1 MSASI
6 GAGRLAFMSGS
17 LLPGSDHVLR
27 ANRRIDQSARF
38 LYERCA
44 APQQGRSSRVDRTFP
59 FPGLSDQLSSL
70 LHVPMTARY
79 AGQVSHCN
87 RIDPTARL
95 ARPAARDS
103 LMKDAK

>member
-1 MSASI
+1 MCASI
-6 GAGRLAFMSGS
+6 GAGGPTFMSGS
-17 LLPGSDHVLR
+17 LLIDSDHVLG
-27 ANRRIDQSARF
+27 ANRRIDRSGRF
-38 LYERCA
+38 LYERGA

-87 RIDPTARL
+87 RIEPPARL